1 MGSQRAETFHEGNRY
16 NPALDAMQIP
26 LRYYLRAVAGEITF
40 EEAEEQTR
48 NWADDLEQIERDDQV
63 IAKAEKEEE

>member
-1 MGSQRAETFHEGNRY
+1 
-16 NPALDAMQIP
+16 MQIP

-48 NWADDLEQIERDDQV
+48 NWADDLGQIERDDQV